1 MTRKEVCKATGL
13 TVKTLRLYE
22 EKGLI
27 VPAKERRNGREY
39 REYTPELVEQLK
51 QIVTLR
57 RALFTM
63 DEIKIMQERPDAIP
77 GIFRD
82 YQAWLEGQ
90 ERQFHL
96 LRQAAEKI
104 SEHDLGS
111 LEGLLSGLENAA
123 EQLPLPAMD
132 VKPNFKRL
140 DEMEEEP
147 RHVAP
152 QVNFDETVPD
162 AKVFRQM
169 NIVMDGDRANNVNIA
184 FGQFNATREA
194 FAQPTGSGIVQRE
207 RKLPK
212 WQKVTRSILTALVVV
227 CFLLYALLSNL
238 TRAYVYWPLV
248 CGGIL
253 LAARIALSAVP
264 AFLEHRAWLKQAQQE
279 DYDRQQK
286 RFATDAGG
294 YDKERRRKRKIVL
307 LSVAGALVVIALI
320 AVLTWVLYVQA
331 HPATDYRVCFAS
343 PATVWDE
350 DLEKMETA
358 LAPLVGDLDGN
369 GKVTVDVFL
378 AQVTSRGAQRYRG
391 SNYDIQYLE
400 DFMSHGSTE
409 RHDRTVLFLIPDLE
423 ARFFNLC
430 DELNFPQY
438 CQKLPEDLAPPSAI
452 RGSAY
457 RVDLTGTKLFAAAD
471 LEELP
476 VYGCIALDATQE
488 EYDQAVALL
497 RAILA
502 Q

>member
-27 VPAKERRNGREY
+27 VPAKERRNGRKY

-57 RALFTM
+57 RAMFTM
-63 DEIKIMQERPDAIP
+63 DEIKTMQERADSIP

-82 YQAWLEGQ
+82 YQLWLEGQ

-104 SEHDLGS
+104 SEQDLGS
-111 LEGLLSGLENAA
+111 LEGLLSGLEHAA

-140 DEMEEEP
+140 DEIEEEP

-184 FGQFNATREA
+184 FGQLGATREA

-207 RKLPK
+207 PEQPK
-212 WQKVTRSILTALVVV
+212 WYQMLSRIVNSLLISCVVFSAF
-227 CFLLYALLSNL
+227 CLIIGSRQPFILYATGVLFVIRL
-238 TRAYVYWPLV
+238 AMM
-248 CGGIL
+248 GIP
-253 LAARIALSAVP
+253 VW
-264 AFLEHRAWLKQAQQE
+264 LEHRAWLKQAQQE

-286 RFATDAGG
+286 RFATDAEG
-294 YDKERRRKRKIVL
+294 YDKERRCKRKIAL

-320 AVLTWVLYVQA
+320 AVLTWVIYLQE
-331 HPATDYRVCFAS
+331 HPIVDYRVCFAS

-350 DLEKMETA
+350 DLEKMEEA
-358 LAPLVGDLDGN
+358 LAPLVGDRDGN
-369 GKVTVDVFL
+369 GKITVDVSL
-378 AQVTSRGAQRYRG
+378 IQVTTRGYANPG
-391 SNYDIQYLE
+391 ANYGMAYLE
-400 DFMSHGSTE
+400 AFLTNGSADGQE
-409 RHDRTVLFLIPDLE
+409 RAGLFLIPDVDG
-423 ARFFNLC
+423 RFFNLC

-438 CQKLPEDLAPPSAI
+438 CQRLPEDLAAPSAI
-452 RGSAY
+452 RDSAY
-457 RVDLTGTKLFAAAD
+457 RVDLTGTKLFAAVG

-476 VYGCIALDATQE
+476 VYGCIPKGATQE

-497 RAILA
+497 REILA

>member
-13 TVKTLRLYE
+13 SVKTLRLYE

-39 REYTPELVEQLK
+39 REYTPELVEQLQ

-63 DEIKIMQERPDAIP
+63 DEIKAMQEHPDAIP
-77 GIFRD
+77 GIFQD
-82 YQAWLEGQ
+82 YQAWLECQ

-104 SEHDLGS
+104 SEQNLSS

-140 DEMEEEP
+140 DEMEEAP
-147 RHVAP
+147 RHVTQ

-212 WQKVTRSILTALVVV
+212 KLRVPAWILTILVILCVPV
-227 CFLLYALLSNL
+227 AFFTDSRLWDICFF
-238 TRAYVYWPLV
+238 V
-248 CGGIL
+248 L
-253 LAARIALSAVP
+253 LALRLALSAIP
-264 AFLEHRAWLKQAQQE
+264 MLLEHQKWLKQAQQE

-343 PATVWDE
+343 PANVFDE
-350 DLEKMETA
+350 DLRAMEKV
-358 LAPLVGDLDGN
+358 LSPLVGDRDGN
-369 GKVTVDVFL
+369 GKAVTKLDLLQVRGDLWYHSDIGDLSGPDYLKHSVD
-378 AQVTSRGAQRYRG
+378 QG
-391 SNYDIQYLE
+391 SYTMYLMADIEYFGYHITR
-400 DFMSHGSTE
+400 DFK
-409 RHDRTVLFLIPDLE
+409 FQ
-423 ARFFNLC
+423 
-430 DELNFPQY
+430 QY
-438 CQKLPEDLAPPSAI
+438 CRELPGDLADPSD
-452 RGSAY
+452 SY

-476 VYGCIALDATQE
+476 VYGCIPLGATQE

-497 RAILA
+497 REILA

>member
-57 RALFTM
+57 RAMFTM
-63 DEIKIMQERPDAIP
+63 DEIKTMQERADSIP

-82 YQAWLEGQ
+82 YQLWLEGQ

-104 SEHDLGS
+104 SEQDLGS

-184 FGQFNATREA
+184 FGQLGATREA

-207 RKLPK
+207 PEQPK
-212 WQKVTRSILTALVVV
+212 WYQMLSRIVNSLLISCVVFSAF
-227 CFLLYALLSNL
+227 CLIIGSRQPFILYA
-238 TRAYVYWPLV
+238 T
-248 CGGIL
+248 GIL
-253 LAARIALSAVP
+253 FVIRLAMMGIPVW
-264 AFLEHRAWLKQAQQE
+264 LEHRAWLKQAQQE

-294 YDKERRRKRKIVL
+294 YAKERRRKRKIVL
-307 LSVAGALVVIALI
+307 LSVAGGLVVIALI
-320 AVLTWVLYVQA
+320 AVLTRVLYVQA

-343 PATVWDE
+343 PANIFDE
-350 DLEKMETA
+350 DLRAMEQV
-358 LAPLVGDLDGN
+358 LAPLVGDRDGN
-369 GKVTVDVFL
+369 GKVVVDVELMYVTESQIAPISNGTVKPAGYL
-378 AQVTSRGAQRYRG
+378 AGR
-391 SNYDIQYLE
+391 L
-400 DFMSHGSTE
+400 STGNTDCRE
-409 RHDRTVLFLIPDLE
+409 WEEYGLYLIPDLE
-423 ARFFNLC
+423 VNFYNLC
-430 DELNFPQY
+430 DEIKFSQN
-438 CQKLPEDLAPPSAI
+438 CAKLPDDLRELP
-452 RGSAY
+452 GSTDY
-457 RVDLTGTKLFAAAD
+457 RVNLTGTKLFAAAG
-471 LEELP
+471 LKELP
-476 VYGCIALDATQE
+476 VYGCIALGATQE

-497 RAILA
+497 REILA

>member
-13 TVKTLRLYE
+13 SVKTLRLYE

-51 QIVTLR
+51 RIVTLR
-57 RALFTM
+57 RAMFTM
-63 DEIKIMQERPDAIP
+63 DEIKTMQERPDSIP

-82 YQAWLEGQ
+82 YQLWLEGQ

-96 LRQAAEKI
+96 LRQAAEQI
-104 SEHDLGS
+104 SEKDLAS

-140 DEMEEEP
+140 DDMEEAP

-194 FAQPTGSGIVQRE
+194 FSQPTGSGIVQRE

-212 WQKVTRSILTALVVV
+212 WYKVLSRILTVLLVQAAV
-227 CFLLYALLSNL
+227 CAAFCLIKGFRQPIVLYV
-238 TRAYVYWPLV
+238 T
-248 CGGIL
+248 GIL
-253 LAARIALSAVP
+253 FLIRLAIMGIPVW
-264 AFLEHRAWLKQAQQE
+264 LEHRAWLKQAQQE

-307 LSVAGALVVIALI
+307 LSVAGGLVVIALI
-320 AVLTWVLYVQA
+320 ALLTWVLYVQA

-343 PATVWDE
+343 PAVVWDE
-350 DLEKMETA
+350 DLEKMEET
-358 LAPLVGDLDGN
+358 LAPLVGDRDGN
-369 GKVTVDVFL
+369 GKITVDVSL
-378 AQVTSRGAQRYRG
+378 IQVTTRGYANPG
-391 SNYDIQYLE
+391 ANYGMAYLE
-400 DFMSHGSTE
+400 AFLTNGSADGQE
-409 RHDRTVLFLIPDLE
+409 RTVLFLIPDVDG
-423 ARFFNLC
+423 RFFNLC

-457 RVDLTGTKLFAAAD
+457 RVNLTGTKLFAAAG

-476 VYGCIALDATQE
+476 VYGCIPLGATQE

-497 RAILA
+497 RQILA